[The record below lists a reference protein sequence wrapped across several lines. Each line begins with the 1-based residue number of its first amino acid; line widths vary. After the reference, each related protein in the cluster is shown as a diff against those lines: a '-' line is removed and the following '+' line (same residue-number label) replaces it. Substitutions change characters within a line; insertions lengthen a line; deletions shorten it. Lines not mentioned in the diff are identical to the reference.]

1 MRLRYILYS
10 LLTILI
16 IGAASIFV
24 YRYMTGQNSQPN
36 PSPPTPTQP
45 ASPEDNVPTPQP
57 AKTYPVKIYFS
68 KHPES
73 DDDPSKVFAVS
84 RTSQSLGVGSFAVK
98 ELLKGPTEA
107 EKATGLFSTIRL
119 RDDESNCN
127 GQDFTLQ
134 IKDKVATLRFCRTFD
149 HLGSVADG
157 QADISIKTT
166 LQQFDTVDRVII
178 LNKTNHCEFD
188 LSGLDLCKEA
198 DR

>member
-16 IGAASIFV
+16 IGAASIFI
-24 YRYMTGQNSQPN
+24 YRYMTDQNSQPN
-36 PSPPTPTQP
+36 PSPSTPTQP
-45 ASPEDNVPTPQP
+45 AKPEDNAPAPQP

-73 DDDPSKVFAVS
+73 DNDPSKVFPVS
-84 RTSQSLGVGSFAVK
+84 RTSPTIGVGSFAVK

-107 EKATGLFSTIRL
+107 EKSAKYFSTIRL
-119 RDDESNCN
+119 RNDESNCG

-134 IKDKVATLRFCRTFD
+134 IKDGVATLRFCRTFD

-157 QADISIKTT
+157 QADVSIKTT
-166 LQQFDTVDRVII
+166 LKQFDTVDRVVI
-178 LNKTNHCEFD
+178 LNKNNHCEFD
-188 LSGLDLCKEA
+188 LSGMDLCKET